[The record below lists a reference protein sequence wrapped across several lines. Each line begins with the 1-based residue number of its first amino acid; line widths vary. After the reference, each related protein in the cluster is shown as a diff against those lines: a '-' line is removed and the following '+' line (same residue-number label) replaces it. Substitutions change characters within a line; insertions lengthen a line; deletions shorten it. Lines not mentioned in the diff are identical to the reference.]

1 MEKEKQYKNAGS
13 APHPP
18 RSASPLRS
26 SKNLGGLSWLRWP
39 LEHYSIMLL
48 IIAILF
54 MLGIYGMH
62 IMPKDEF
69 PHATIRQGVVVA
81 VYPGATSEEIEQ
93 QVARPLER
101 YLFTF
106 GEVKRSKTTTTS
118 QNDMCIAMVELN
130 DDVNNKDEVWSKIK
144 HGLNAFKSQ
153 LPAGVLAIVVNDDFG
168 NTSALLIAIESGQRS
183 YRELREYSD
192 NLSDRLRRIPSVA
205 NVKLFGEQKEQISL
219 YVDRQRLQAY
229 GIGQQ
234 MLFSRLQ
241 SQGITTMSG
250 SISDDDQQVP
260 IHVEATENSVEEV
273 ANQIIFSD
281 PATGNVVRVRDVAR
295 VVREYDSNSS
305 RIEQDGHP
313 CVLLSM
319 EMTPGN
325 NVVQYGAEVDR
336 VLKEFRE
343 SELPD
348 DVTITRI
355 ADKPK
360 VVSMSI
366 TSFLRDLLISMA
378 VIILVMMV
386 LFPLRSAIV
395 AAITIPLST
404 FVSVAIM
411 YMVGIELNIVTL
423 AALIVV
429 LGMIVDNAIVV
440 IDGYLEYLG
449 KGYEPKEAAIESARQ
464 YFMPMMLA
472 TLCICAIFYPF
483 LITMKGVFH
492 DCLEDFP
499 WTITINLMVSL
510 VLAVTVIPFLEV
522 KIIKKPQQQTHP
534 LPLPAVRGVITSA
547 AEEPADSPPSQR
559 GAGGG
564 SITRWVQKTYD
575 GVLNKTFRHPWLT
588 MLIGLGVILLSLII
602 VPALKI
608 RLFPYA
614 DRDQFAVEIFLPDG
628 KGLKETEAV
637 ADSVYRVLSND
648 ERITGITSFI
658 GCSSPRFMDA
668 YAPQMAGKNYAQFIV
683 NTTSD
688 KATLE
693 LLANY
698 QPQLSEAFPN
708 AYVKFKRLDYL
719 SVPELEYRFYSDN
732 LDSLHVVAERLME
745 RMREMPEL
753 EWVHTDFLQPY
764 PIINVELDPV
774 ASAQLGLTRTTAAI
788 ALSATTSDLRVGQIW
803 ERRQVGDHSSGM
815 GDYELP
821 IVVKDHAD
829 ITFSDIQ
836 NVGIATPVTM
846 LSGGLN
852 TTNSTVPLR
861 QVAKVTPK
869 WTESRIMHRGGERCI
884 TVTAQFKQGVFT
896 SPVEQRIA
904 SIMQRE
910 IKLPQGVRCEVGGE
924 IEYGDEALP
933 QIFGGIAIAMLIVF
947 FFLLFNFKKYGIT
960 LVCMVALALMIP
972 GALIGLGLMNR
983 ALGLTSIFGLIT
995 LMGMI
1000 MRNEILIFEHA
1011 NELVKR
1017 SLTPNPSP
1025 KERGVDTLASEEGN
1039 LQDYSLPSPLGEG
1052 QGVRLYN
1059 EAVRQAAYDAG
1070 KRRMV
1075 PIFLT
1080 TATTAVGVV
1089 PMIIAQSS
1097 FWMPVGVTIFAGGI
1111 GSLIL
1116 VVTMLPVVYWKVNLK
1131 KKENPPPSP
1140 SL

>member
-1 MEKEKQYKNAGS
+1 MN
-13 APHPP
+13 
-18 RSASPLRS
+18 
-26 SKNLGGLSWLRWP
+26 WLKWP
-39 LEHYSIMLL
+39 IDHYPITLL
-48 IIAILF
+48 IVAILF
-54 MLGIYGMH
+54 VLGVYGMYV
-62 IMPKDEF
+62 MPKDEF

-101 YLFTF
+101 FLFTYE
-106 GEVKRSKTTTTS
+106 EVNRLKTTTTS
-118 QNDMCIAMVELN
+118 QNGLCIVMVKLN
-130 DDVNNKDEVWSKIK
+130 DDVKNKDEVWSKIK
-144 HGLNAFKSQ
+144 HGLNNFKAT
-153 LPAGVLAIVVNDDFG
+153 LPSGVLAVIVNDEFG

-183 YRELREYSD
+183 YRELKDYSD
-192 NLSDRLRRIPSVA
+192 RLSDRLRRIPSVA
-205 NVKLFGEQKEQISL
+205 NVKMFGEQKEQISL

-241 SQGITTMSG
+241 AQGITTLSG
-250 SISDDDQQVP
+250 DIHDDDQHVP
-260 IHVEATENSVEEV
+260 IHIEVTEHSEDEI

-281 PATGNVVRVRDVAR
+281 PITGKVTRVRDVAR
-295 VVREYDSNSS
+295 VVREYPAHAS

-319 EMTPGN
+319 EMVAGN
-325 NVVQYGAEVDR
+325 NVVQYGKDVDG
-336 VLKEFRE
+336 LLEEFRE
-343 SELPD
+343 NELPD

-360 VVSMSI
+360 VVALSVS
-366 TSFLRDLLISMA
+366 SFLRDLIVAMII
-378 VIILVMMV
+378 IILVMMV
-386 LFPLRSAIV
+386 LFPIRSAIV

-404 FVSVAIM
+404 FVSVAVM
-411 YMVGIELNIVTL
+411 YMMGIELNIVTL

-429 LGMIVDNAIVV
+429 LGMIVDNSIVV

-449 KGYEPKEAAIESARQ
+449 KGCEPKVAAMESAKQ

-472 TLCICAIFYPF
+472 TICICAIFYPF
-483 LITMKGVFH
+483 LITMKGMFH

-499 WTITINLMVSL
+499 VTITINLMVSL
-510 VLAVTVIPFLEV
+510 FLAVTVIPFLEI
-522 KIIKKPQQQTHP
+522 KIIKPDKVTTGGN
-534 LPLPAVRGVITSA
+534 AITK
-547 AEEPADSPPSQR
+547 
-559 GAGGG
+559 
-564 SITRWVQKTYD
+564 WVQRTYD
-575 GVLNKTFRHPWLT
+575 RVLDWTFRHPWMTIAGGIAL
-588 MLIGLGVILLSLII
+588 ILLSTVI
-602 VPALKI
+602 VPTLKI

-628 KGLKETEAV
+628 NGLAETELI
-637 ADSVYRVLSND
+637 ADSVRHTLAKD
-648 ERITGITSFI
+648 ERVKSITGFI

-668 YAPQMAGKNYAQFIV
+668 YAPQMAGDNYAQFIV

-688 KATLE
+688 QATLD
-693 LLANY
+693 LLSQY
-698 QPQLSEAFPN
+698 QPRLSEAFPN

-719 SVPELEYRFYSDN
+719 EVNELEYRFYGEN

-745 RMREMPEL
+745 RMRVMPEV
-753 EWVHTDFLQPY
+753 EWVHTDYQQPY

-774 ASAQLGLTRTTAAI
+774 VSSQLGVTRTTAAL
-788 ALSATTSDLRVGQIW
+788 ALSASASDLRVGQIW
-803 ERRQVGDHSSGM
+803 EGN
-815 GDYELP
+815 YELP
-821 IVVKDHAD
+821 IIVKDD
-829 ITFSDIQ
+829 KDMTYSSIKDLG
-836 NVGIATPVTM
+836 VATPTSM
-846 LSGGLN
+846 FSSGLN
-852 TTNSTVPLR
+852 STNSTVPLR
-861 QVAKVTPK
+861 QMAKVKPL
-869 WTESRIMHRGGERCI
+869 WSESRIVHRGGERCI
-884 TVTAQFKQGVFT
+884 TVTGQFAQGVFT
-896 SPVEQRIA
+896 APVENRIA
-904 SIMQRE
+904 DIMQNE
-910 IKLPQGVRCEVGGE
+910 IPLPQGVRCEVGGE

-933 QIFGGIAIAMLIVF
+933 QIFGGISIAMIIVF

-960 LVCMVALALMIP
+960 SICMGALALMLP

-1011 NELVKR
+1011 IDLIRKYVAEHGDW
-1017 SLTPNPSP
+1017 T
-1025 KERGVDTLASEEGN
+1025 VDRKA
-1039 LQDYSLPSPLGEG
+1039 
-1052 QGVRLYN
+1052 YN
-1059 EAVRQAAYDAG
+1059 DAVRQAAYEAG

-1116 VVTMLPVVYWKVNLK
+1116 VVTMLPVIYWKVSIK
-1131 KKENPPPSP
+1131 
-1140 SL
+1140 